1 MRRVPITLT
10 PQEGGAPAC
19 LGFSDAVPLTCPLA
33 PHLLVLFS
41 FLQRWA
47 SPGPTLG
54 DTGLGEAC
62 KMRQA
67 CP

>member
-1 MRRVPITLT
+1 MRRVLITLT
-10 PQEGGAPAC
+10 PQDGGGPS
-19 LGFSDAVPLTCPLA
+19 LPGFSDAVPLTCPLA

-47 SPGPTLG
+47 SPSPTLG
-54 DTGLGEAC
+54 DTGLAEAC
-62 KMRQA
+62 EMRQA